1 MARLCTLQPGFTP
14 PAHHLRSGPRALG
27 KLPAVQGGTHVSTA
41 RWLVQGP
48 NSDLAMGKQK
58 TADQVTNSSPGDT
71 AARPW
76 KGSPEKHT
84 RPSLYNGLSGM
95 QEPLH
100 LRLITDPTE
109 EGLRVLTVPL

>member
-1 MARLCTLQPGFTP
+1 MARLCTLQLGFTP
-14 PAHHLRSGPRALG
+14 PAHYLHSGPRALG

-58 TADQVTNSSPGDT
+58 TADQVRNSTRGDT

-84 RPSLYNGLSGM
+84 RPSLYNGM

-100 LRLITDPTE
+100 LRIITDPTE
-109 EGLRVLTVPL
+109 EGLQVLTVPL